1 MKKYCVAALSL
12 MLAAVLLTGCGKT
25 SSNEQMKAPEF
36 EVSKINVNLK
46 LNAEREE
53 QEVLILQRWQEDDFR
68 IQGSTRMNLW

>member
-25 SSNEQMKAPEF
+25 SSNELMKAPEF

-53 QEVLILQRWQEDDFR
+53 QEVLSYSDGKKMIFGYRGAR
-68 IQGSTRMNLW
+68 G

>member
-53 QEVLILQRWQEDDFR
+53 QEVLSYSDGKKMIFR